1 MNSDHKEETEMKIYV
16 VGIGPGRYDEMTGR
30 AEKALLESDVII
42 GYKVYIQLIRDRF
55 SHKEMIE
62 SPMRGEE
69 ARCDMAVE
77 EALKGRTVS
86 VVCGGD
92 PGVYG
97 MAGLVCGKAGKYEGL
112 QVEVVPGITAACSGA
127 AVLGAPL
134 IHDFAV
140 ISLSDLLTPWETIE
154 KRLKAAAETDMV
166 ICLYNPA
173 SRRRRD
179 HLKRACEI
187 VMKYRS
193 PGAVCGLAVN
203 VGRDGEEGRVMTL
216 GQLAETEADMFTT
229 VFIGNSRTRNI
240 GEKMVTPRGYS
251 DEDIV
256 I

>member
-55 SHKEMIE
+55 PHKEMIE

-97 MAGLVCGKAGKYEGL
+97 MAGLVAARPENTKACRWRWCRGYGGL
-112 QVEVVPGITAACSGA
+112 QRGGGSG
-127 AVLGAPL
+127 G
-134 IHDFAV
+134 
-140 ISLSDLLTPWETIE
+140 
-154 KRLKAAAETDMV
+154 
-166 ICLYNPA
+166 
-173 SRRRRD
+173 
-179 HLKRACEI
+179 
-187 VMKYRS
+187 S
-193 PGAVCGLAVN
+193 PH
-203 VGRDGEEGRVMTL
+203 
-216 GQLAETEADMFTT
+216 
-229 VFIGNSRTRNI
+229 
-240 GEKMVTPRGYS
+240 P
-251 DEDIV
+251 
-256 I
+256 